1 MLEILPPLS
10 MLGTSYFYINY
21 HHNGWDALHF
31 LVVEASISIT
41 TTLEFRIR
49 LINSDK
55 WIDQPNVTQVYAQLD
70 NAIIWYKIMEK
81 KLVILLLYSIGEIS
95 LQKYFNK
102 RLLLAKP
109 PQPYM
114 KNKFLIIKMI
124 LVVFIDFIFII
135 VS

>member
-1 MLEILPPLS
+1 
-10 MLGTSYFYINY
+10 
-21 HHNGWDALHF
+21 
-31 LVVEASISIT
+31 
-41 TTLEFRIR
+41 
-49 LINSDK
+49 
-55 WIDQPNVTQVYAQLD
+55 
-70 NAIIWYKIMEK
+70 MEK